1 MTPRMLSIIRC
12 FPSDKNS
19 FVLCHNSHEAHPSLL
34 TIFAMQDTQDDD
46 AQAPGAPPPYLEQL
60 LWLYGSPKDRGSFMC
75 AGGIADSVT
84 PPNDA
89 PAGPSNKRAAVETE
103 VDSPPKKKSCST
115 EDYMRELTECIR
127 ERSARD
133 RTREQIDVAE
143 CMEILRQDGVQE
155 GSELHFKAMDL
166 FRKSVCRTLFK
177 SLQDPENRIK
187 WIDWTW
193 TNGKIQ

>member
-1 MTPRMLSIIRC
+1 MTLRMLSIIRC

-46 AQAPGAPPPYLEQL
+46 AHAPGAPPPYLEQL
-60 LWLYGSPKDRGSFMC
+60 LRLYGSPKDRGSFMC

-143 CMEILRQDGVQE
+143 CMEIL
-155 GSELHFKAMDL
+155 
-166 FRKSVCRTLFK
+166 
-177 SLQDPENRIK
+177 
-187 WIDWTW
+187 
-193 TNGKIQ
+193 

>member
-60 LWLYGSPKDRGSFMC
+60 LRLYGSPKDRGSFMC

-84 PPNDA
+84 PPQMMHPLA
-89 PAGPSNKRAAVETE
+89 RQTKERPWRQRLTAHPRKRVAVQ
-103 VDSPPKKKSCST
+103 
-115 EDYMRELTECIR
+115 
-127 ERSARD
+127 
-133 RTREQIDVAE
+133 RT
-143 CMEILRQDGVQE
+143 
-155 GSELHFKAMDL
+155 
-166 FRKSVCRTLFK
+166 T
-177 SLQDPENRIK
+177 
-187 WIDWTW
+187 
-193 TNGKIQ
+193 

>member
-1 MTPRMLSIIRC
+1 
-12 FPSDKNS
+12 
-19 FVLCHNSHEAHPSLL
+19 
-34 TIFAMQDTQDDD
+34 
-46 AQAPGAPPPYLEQL
+46 
-60 LWLYGSPKDRGSFMC
+60 
-75 AGGIADSVT
+75 
-84 PPNDA
+84 
-89 PAGPSNKRAAVETE
+89 
-103 VDSPPKKKSCST
+103 
-115 EDYMRELTECIR
+115 MRELTECIR

-187 WIDWTW
+187 WIDWMW
-193 TNGKIQ
+193 THGKLQ